1 MNSSHIGHF
10 LNRPIRIRAVFR
22 RFRRHLHPARDLR
35 QRGLGR
41 PLHGDARRGALPAAL
56 LLHRRHRLLLP
67 HGLRLSQEGEERARL
82 GQQVAAVD
90 T

>member
-1 MNSSHIGHF
+1 MLRTF
-10 LNRPIRIRAVFR
+10 RAVLR
-22 RFRRHLHPARDLR
+22 RIRRHLHPARDLR

-41 PLHGDARRGALPAAL
+41 PLHSEPRRGALSAAL

-67 HGLRLSQEGEERARL
+67 DGLSLPQEGEERTRL
-82 GQQVAAVD
+82 GEQDAAVD